1 MNDQPI
7 QYAVAPGGHAM
18 HSRRALVAFGCAC
31 ASACGLTVTMFL
43 IRRPIPGP
51 VGGMIRNAAP
61 IFGAMVLL
69 LWMCGIALGI
79 SGLRQR
85 RRVRSFAHASLAM
98 SAVTILIFALML
110 LLQY

>member
-1 MNDQPI
+1 MSDQSI
-7 QYAVAPGGHAM
+7 QYAATPGHHAT

-31 ASACGLTVTMFL
+31 AAACGITVTMFF
-43 IRRPIPGP
+43 IRKPLGGP

-85 RRVRSFAHASLAM
+85 RRVRTFAHAALAM
-98 SAVTILIFALML
+98 CAVTMLIFGMML